1 VRKWAALTLLAF
13 VFSVALT
20 GCSEPTQKEAQQ
32 SQADI
37 QKEMKAN
44 GDDKN
49 AY

>member
-1 VRKWAALTLLAF
+1 MALAF
-13 VFSVALT
+13 VLSVVLT
-20 GCSEPTQKEAQQ
+20 GCGEPTQKEAQQ